1 MNLTSEIFDS
11 MAALDKG
18 YMIPIKSLPSQYPAF
33 VFRREKSYGVA
44 IEIRDDI
51 VVAECFT
58 NAQIKAELMVM
69 PGGITKNYLVLS
81 SGRESVREQFATL
94 CTEFV
99 FPGKNGERRNL
110 LLNDPL
116 AWWKDWSELMGN
128 ALKNS
133 SPYEVLGEMITLI
146 YLLRN
151 GKDPKWIGPYSGVK
165 DIAAM
170 DGYYE
175 VKSTIN
181 RYESNIM
188 ISSQFQL
195 KPNGKD
201 LMLSFCRFE
210 KSSDG
215 ISINKAMSLLDTLGM
230 KRENLVEALDQVG
243 YAQGN
248 SSLNQAYNI
257 LEMRLYRV
265 DSVFPVITS
274 ESFIGGKIP
283 DGISKIQ
290 YTVNLE
296 GLTYTP
302 LSPLI

>member
-18 YMIPIKSLPSQYPAF
+18 YMIPIKALPPQYPAF
-33 VFRREKSYGVA
+33 VFRRERSYGVA
-44 IEIRDDI
+44 IEISDDI
-51 VVAECFT
+51 VVSECF
-58 NAQIKAELMVM
+58 NNVQIRTEMMVM
-69 PGGITKNYLVLS
+69 PGCITKNYLILS
-81 SGRESVREQFATL
+81 CGRESVREQFATL
-94 CTEFV
+94 CSEFV
-99 FPGKNGERRNL
+99 FPGKNGERRSL

-116 AWWKDWSELMGN
+116 AWWKVWSELMGN
-128 ALKNS
+128 ALKTS

-165 DIAAM
+165 DIEAM

-215 ISINKAMSLLDTLGM
+215 VSINKAMSLLDTLGM
-230 KRENLVEALDQVG
+230 KIESIAEALEKIG
-243 YAQGN
+243 YSQGN
-248 SSLNQAYNI
+248 SSLNQTYNI

-265 DSVFPVITS
+265 NSSFPVITS

-296 GLTYTP
+296 GLEYTP
-302 LSPLI
+302 VSLAL